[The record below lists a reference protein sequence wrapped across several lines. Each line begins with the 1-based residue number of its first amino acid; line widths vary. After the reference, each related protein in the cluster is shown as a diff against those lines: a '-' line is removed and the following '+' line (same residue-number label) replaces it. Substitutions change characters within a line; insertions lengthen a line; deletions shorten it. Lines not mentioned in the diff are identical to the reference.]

1 LHQSSQPEVGIG
13 LDQVGDPSRVGGRD
27 RLHLDLD
34 GRYRTEEAGF
44 GGGSELPADEVG
56 GLGDDES
63 GRNQRARVLDRA
75 DAKFVIG
82 VGVVGGGEQ
91 NARIDDEQASVS
103 AEAVGKELVR
113 ITGVTP
119 GG

>member
-1 LHQSSQPEVGIG
+1 
-13 LDQVGDPSRVGGRD
+13 
-27 RLHLDLD
+27 
-34 GRYRTEEAGF
+34 
-44 GGGSELPADEVG
+44 
-56 GLGDDES
+56 
-63 GRNQRARVLDRA
+63 
-75 DAKFVIG
+75 VIG